1 MSLGDNC
8 SSGCRTRDHEN
19 WGQCQRAKN
28 LAVVDP
34 EGRVIRSKWDK
45 DLDAYAAARR
55 QGVQPENT
63 SRRAVDDAMIL
74 SDVSG
79 SAYQA

>member
-1 MSLGDNC
+1 M
-8 SSGCRTRDHEN
+8 
-19 WGQCQRAKN
+19 RAKN

-34 EGRVIRSKWDK
+34 DGRVHRANWDK
-45 DLDAYAAARR
+45 DLTAYADARR

-63 SRRAVDDAMIL
+63 SRRAVQDAMIL

-79 SAYQA
+79 SAFHA